1 MSAFEGNQKDL
12 AQAEF
17 RDLGAPLHGFG
28 VLAYASSHD
37 RGKISASATAVA
49 ARSE

>member
-17 RDLGAPLHGFG
+17 RDLGAPHLGFG
-28 VLAYASSHD
+28 VLAW
-37 RGKISASATAVA
+37 RLFT
-49 ARSE
+49 